1 MPTDPLTYQTLNPY
15 SGEVV
20 KTYDLWDA
28 AGVQS
33 AFHKGRK
40 AFEAWCVLPVE
51 ERAAFIRQLARLLRI
66 DRDTFAGWITNEMG
80 KPISQSHAEIDKCA
94 WLCDHFADQALA
106 MLAIREVTFE
116 EKKAWLRP
124 EPMGAIL
131 GIMPWNYPFW
141 QVFRYAVPTI
151 LAGNV
156 AFLKPA
162 PNVIGCG
169 EAIAFLF
176 GEALPV
182 PNVFQCMIIDESQV
196 EGVISDPF
204 VRGVAFTGSVS
215 TGAIVGA
222 LAGKYRKK
230 SVLELGGSDPFI
242 VLSDADLDRAVAVA
256 AQARLNNNGQTCIA
270 AKRFLIEEEIY
281 DAFLEKLVAELQNWT
296 LGDPWDENTRLS
308 TLARQDLKDHLLAQV
323 EESVAQGARIHYN
336 GNQRTN
342 PAFGVAPLI
351 LTDIPEGSPAF
362 AEELF
367 GPVFSVFRVKG
378 EDEAVELANQTV
390 FGLSASV
397 WTSDPERAM
406 DIASRLDVG
415 TVAFN
420 QMVASDPR
428 LPFGGTKDSGYGREL
443 GKEGI
448 LEFVNLKTVVQ

>member
-1 MPTDPLTYQTLNPY
+1 MTQSTFQTINPY

-20 KTYDLWDA
+20 KTYDPW
-28 AGVQS
+28 GSKGIQS
-33 AFHKGRK
+33 AFRKGRK
-40 AFEAWCVLPVE
+40 AFQAWSVLPVE

-94 WLCDHFADQALA
+94 WLCDHFADQAME
-106 MLAIREVTFE
+106 MLALREMTFE
-116 EKKAWLRP
+116 QKKAWLRP
-124 EPMGAIL
+124 DPMGGIL

-162 PNVIGCG
+162 PNVTGCG

-182 PNVFQCMIIDESQV
+182 SDVFQCLIIHEDQV
-196 EGVISDPF
+196 ESIVSDPF
-204 VRGVAFTGSVS
+204 IRGVAFTGSVP
-215 TGAIVGA
+215 TGALVGA
-222 LAGKYRKK
+222 MAGKYRKK

-242 VLSDADLDRAVAVA
+242 VLADADLDQAVSVA
-256 AQARLNNNGQTCIA
+256 AQARLTNNGQTCIA
-270 AKRFLIEEEIY
+270 AKRFIVEEDIY
-281 DAFLEKLVAELQNWT
+281 DVFLEKLVSELENWN

-308 TLARQDLKDHLLAQV
+308 TLAREDLKKNLLSQV

-336 GNQRTN
+336 GNQGPN

-362 AEELF
+362 TNELF
-367 GPVFSVFRVKG
+367 GPVFSLFRVKG

-390 FGLSASV
+390 YGLSASV

-406 DIASRLDVG
+406 DMASRLDVG
-415 TVAFN
+415 TVALN
-420 QMVASDPR
+420 QMVSSDPR

-443 GKEGI
+443 GREGI